1 MNTLPEQI
9 ERITRLLNCYYDG
22 TATPAEVEAIADFFK
37 SADRSQLPE
46 NLRDEAA
53 VFALLD
59 TGCNALADDVPAGLA
74 ESIMATI
81 DAAETKSRRGKRKAV
96 IIRFAGWLST
106 AAAVVAV
113 VICFSGRIADNPA
126 DYQNEPLSVDGMAHI
141 SPVTATSVDEAV
153 DEVDAVTVTT
163 DVKEVR
169 HESVAQAEQIHDN
182 YIEITDPIEASML
195 TQDVLALI
203 GEKIALAG
211 NTVREVN
218 HGLKHVD
225 NTLRDV
231 MAVEPVHS
239 TDCQYTRI
247 INSTL

>member
-1 MNTLPEQI
+1 MNILPEQI
-9 ERITRLLNCYYDG
+9 ERITRLLDCYYDG
-22 TATPAEVEAIADFFK
+22 KATPAEVEAIADFFK
-37 SADRSQLPE
+37 SADWSQLPE
-46 NLRDEAA
+46 NLRPEAEM
-53 VFALLD
+53 FAILNGGRD
-59 TGCNALADDVPAGLA
+59 ALADNVPPGLA
-74 ESIMATI
+74 DSIMATV
-81 DAAETKSRRGKRKAV
+81 DAAEARSHRRQRKAV
-96 IIRFAGWLST
+96 IIRFAGWFST

-113 VICFSGRIADNPA
+113 VMGFSGRIADNPA

-141 SPVTATSVDEAV
+141 SPVTAPSVDEVV
-153 DEVDAVTVTT
+153 DEVDAVVVAT

-169 HESVAQAEQIHDN
+169 HESVAQAKQIHDN

-231 MAVEPVHS
+231 MAVEPVNS